1 MLKDQITQD
10 LKDAMLSGDKERV
23 EALKMLKTAITYKEV
38 ELGARDTGL
47 DDEQVVIVLLKEQ
60 KKRSDAATMYE
71 QAGRIEQAAAEKFE
85 YGLISNYLP
94 QQASE
99 EEVLKA
105 IEEAIVAQEGTIS
118 MKQMG
123 QIIATVKAKL
133 GQSVDSSRI
142 AAIVKERLT

>member
-38 ELGARDTGL
+38 ELGARDMGL
-47 DDEQVVIVLLKEQ
+47 DDEQVVSVLLKEQ

-85 YGLISNYLP
+85 CGLISNYLP

-105 IEEAIVAQEGTIS
+105 IEEAIAAQEGAIS
-118 MKQMG
+118 LQQMG
-123 QIIATVKAKL
+123 QIIAAVKAKL